1 MKRNKLM
8 MVFLALALMFTTVGI
23 NAHEVDAK
31 RGGGYKSG
39 SKSFQPTQSTTT
51 PKSNAKQDQNVNSK
65 TNNNAT
71 NPGAATASKSGGFMK
86 GLLFGGLAG
95 MLFGGLL
102 GHLGDFGAFAAVLL
116 NILIMVGIVLLVVR
130 LFQMIRNNKINNK
143 HKEQE
148 NRWKQ

>member
-1 MKRNKLM
+1 MKRNKLL
-8 MVFLALALMFTTVGI
+8 MVFMALALMFTTVGI

-65 TNNNAT
+65 TNTTA
-71 NPGAATASKSGGFMK
+71 PAANTASKSGGFMK

-102 GHLGDFGAFAAVLL
+102 GHLGGFGAFAAALL
-116 NILIMVGIVLLVVR
+116 NILMLVGIVLLVVR
-130 LFQMIRNNKINNK
+130 LFQMVRNNKNNNK
-143 HKEQE
+143 YKEQE